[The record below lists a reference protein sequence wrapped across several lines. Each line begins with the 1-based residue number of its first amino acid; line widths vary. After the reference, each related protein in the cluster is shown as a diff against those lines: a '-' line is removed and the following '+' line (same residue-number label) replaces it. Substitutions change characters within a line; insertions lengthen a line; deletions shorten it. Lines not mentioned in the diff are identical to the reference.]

1 MKKILIIK
9 RRLLQKVLV
18 ILGVC
23 GAGLVTSCAKYGVLV
38 STFYMNL
45 KGTVK
50 SKESSRAI
58 NGIQVEVMN
67 SLQNLKVLTDTNGVF
82 SMNSDFEELDRSVNL
97 HISDIDGALNG
108 SFLSKDTI
116 ITLTSDEKLA
126 ELKDNIDIKLTGNE

>member
-18 ILGVC
+18 ILGVY
-23 GAGLVTSCAKYGVLV
+23 GTGLMTSCAKYGTLV
-38 STFYMNL
+38 SIFYMNL

-50 SKESSRAI
+50 SKESSQAI
-58 NGIQVEVMN
+58 KGIQVEVIN
-67 SLQNLKVLTDTNGVF
+67 SLQNLKELTDTNGVF
-82 SMNSDFEELDRSVNL
+82 SINSEFDELDRSVNL

-116 ITLTSDEKLA
+116 ITLTSNEKLA
-126 ELKDNIDIKLTGNE
+126 QLRENIDIKLVKNE